1 MMGKGISDVE
11 CDSEE
16 LWEMHSYDLIID
28 GGDDIFYLN
37 ENNDENIRL
46 LKLLYTLKTV
56 ITFLQLSDLSLSN
69 HIFWRDYLMFN
80 IDFE

>member
-1 MMGKGISDVE
+1 MIGESISDVE

-16 LWEMHSYDLIID
+16 LWEMHSCDLVID
-28 GGDDIFYLN
+28 GGNEMFYLN

-46 LKLLYTLKTV
+46 LKLLYTLKAV

-69 HIFWRDYLMFN
+69 PIFWRDYLMFH